1 MIPVVI
7 GFSSAIVFGTAD
19 FFGGLAARRI
29 TPLIATWIAAGAGLA
44 LMLALVPL
52 VGGVWSSDALGW
64 GALGGGG
71 SALAIL
77 LLYAALAIGPM
88 SILSPLTAIIC
99 AIVPL
104 GIGLAQGERLSPVA
118 YAALSLALVA
128 ILLVAA
134 VPGQAVTRPSLRG
147 VLYAIGS
154 GTMMGLFIS
163 AMDQSPVDSGL
174 IPLLANRLVSVAL
187 LGVVVLISLVVA
199 ARHPRAGH
207 ALHGESHAG
216 DAEAARRARRLGIS
230 LAVLCGLLDSAANSA
245 ILYGLR
251 IGELSIMSVLV
262 ALYPAGTVILA
273 AIVLR
278 ERVARIQ
285 WIGLALAVVAAAL
298 LSIHRELSSA
308 LGVL

>member
-1 MIPVVI
+1 VI
-7 GFSSAIVFGTAD
+7 LVIIGLSSAIVFGTAD
-19 FFGGLAARRI
+19 FFGGLASRRI
-29 TPLIATWIAAGAGLA
+29 TPLVATWLAAGAGLA
-44 LMLALVPL
+44 LMLALAPI
-52 VGGVWSSDALGW
+52 VGGVWSTGALSW
-64 GALGGGG
+64 GALGGAG

-118 YAALSLALVA
+118 YAALGLALVA
-128 ILLVAA
+128 ILLVAF

-147 VLYAIGS
+147 LLYAIGS
-154 GTMMGLFIS
+154 GTMMGLYLS
-163 AMDQSPVDSGL
+163 AMDQSPADSGL
-174 IPLLANRLVSVAL
+174 IPLLTNRVASVAL
-187 LGVVVLISLVVA
+187 LGVVVLGSLVTARRSRTRGA
-199 ARHPRAGH
+199 ADADSGH
-207 ALHGESHAG
+207 G
-216 DAEAARRARRLGIS
+216 DAEAARQSRKVGII
-230 LAVLCGLLDSAANSA
+230 LAVVCGLLDSTANSA

-273 AIVLR
+273 AIVLK

-285 WIGLALAVVAAAL
+285 WIGLTLAVVAAAL
-298 LSIHRELSSA
+298 LSSHRELSSA